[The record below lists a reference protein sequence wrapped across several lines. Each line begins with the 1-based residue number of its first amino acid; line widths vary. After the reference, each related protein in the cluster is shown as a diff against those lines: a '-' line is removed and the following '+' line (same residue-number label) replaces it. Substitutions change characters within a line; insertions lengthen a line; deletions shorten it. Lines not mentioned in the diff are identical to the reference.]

1 MKEIKQA
8 LDTITQGMQSQ
19 VPVEILN
26 AFGNSIADLQTKSF
40 GTKSEVG
47 MMFSSIEVINE
58 NNQKVSI
65 DKLFQGKKTLVSF
78 VRGNWC
84 PFCNIE
90 MAHLMSY
97 YPMLQEKGVE
107 VIVVSPMNIEQLREW
122 KRELQMPF
130 SVVQDEDLTLGEA
143 LDIKFELQDFVQ
155 PHYEMLGIDL
165 KHLNQTEKA
174 ELNIPAVYLVD
185 GEGRISFRYMDVNYG
200 NRLELK
206 EVINVL

>member
-8 LDTITQGMQSQ
+8 LDTMTQGMQSQ
-19 VPVEILN
+19 VPVETMN
-26 AFGNSIADLQTKSF
+26 AFGNSIMDLHTKSF
-40 GTKSEVG
+40 GTTSEVG
-47 MMFSSIEVINE
+47 MMFPSVEVVTE
-58 NNQKVSI
+58 SNQQIPIV
-65 DKLFQGKKTLVSF
+65 DLFKGKKTLVSF

-97 YPMLQEKGVE
+97 YPMLQDKGVE
-107 VIVVSPMNIEQLREW
+107 VIVVSPMNIELLKDW
-122 KRELQMPF
+122 KSENKMSFPI
-130 SVVQDEDLTLGEA
+130 VQDKNLVLGKA

-165 KHLNQTEKA
+165 KHLNQTEKT
-174 ELNIPAVYLVD
+174 ELNIPAVYIID
-185 GEGRISFRYMDVNYG
+185 DEGRISFRYMDVNYG